1 MSKENEKKN
10 KKIREKANKT
20 LDRAESYLSK
30 ELHERAYK
38 EFSKAGEQFYEL
50 TEFKIAEQCYFFAS
64 KALVHE
70 GIYKEASLFMRKS
83 ANCCVLY
90 DDYSKAGDYYDI
102 SAKYSL
108 KSDRKN
114 AEFNSILSACFAY
127 LCWFL
132 RGQQDKG
139 LSFIKRIKRN
149 VDSKEFAE
157 HHLVRLVKGLTLAI
171 LNKEEAAITVL
182 EKDFFK
188 FKFGEA
194 ETKLIKAALLMAKVH
209 LLMKYNLI
217 TDKQEVLNNEEF
229 TSTLNVTFLG
239 ISDLVD
245 DDFLDFQ
252 LDSIRILKSRVNLSD
267 NLTIKGTSI
276 FPVKVEDESADVS
289 YNIRANFPGE
299 AYIGP
304 ISFTVEVNEIYYITE
319 NSNSIELKVKSPP
332 TQLNINL
339 KPLINPIINQTFQ
352 MEIKISN
359 QSESDAVNISIDF
372 EFPEGLRLMRGTKE
386 KKIYQVIR
394 NGEFKWVISL
404 KPLEPGTHII
414 KATVFFNDQDGNAI
428 GPNTASLPF
437 EINL

>member
-1 MSKENEKKN
+1 MPKENVKKN
-10 KKIREKANKT
+10 NKIREKANKT

-30 ELHERAYK
+30 ELHERAYR
-38 EFSKAGEQFYEL
+38 EFSKAADQFYEL

-70 GIYKEASLFMRKS
+70 GIYREASYFMRKS
-83 ANCCVLY
+83 ANCCVL
-90 DDYSKAGDYYDI
+90 DDNYSKAGDYFDI

-108 KSDRKN
+108 KSDKKN

-127 LCWFL
+127 LCWFI
-132 RGQQDKG
+132 RGQQEKG
-139 LSFIKRIKRN
+139 LSFIKRIKRS

-171 LNKEEAAITVL
+171 LNKDESAIKVL

-188 FKFGEA
+188 FKFGES
-194 ETKLIKAALLMAKVH
+194 ETKLIKAALLMAKIH
-209 LLMKYNLI
+209 LLLKYNLK
-217 TDKQEVLNNEEF
+217 TDKQEVLNDEEF
-229 TSTLNVTFLG
+229 NVQLKVEFPG
-239 ISDLVD
+239 IYDLVD

-252 LDSIRILKSRVNLSD
+252 LKSIQLLKSRVDLSD
-267 NLTIKGTSI
+267 NLTIKGNPL
-276 FPVKVEDESADVS
+276 FPVKVEKESAELN

-299 AYIGP
+299 AFIGP
-304 ISFTVEVNEIYYITE
+304 ISFTVEVNEIYLITE
-319 NSNSIELKVKSPP
+319 KSNSIEMKVKSPP
-332 TQLNINL
+332 TQLGINL
-339 KPLINPIINQTFQ
+339 KPLVNPIINQTFQ

-359 QSESDAVNISIDF
+359 RSESDAVNISIDF

-394 NGEFKWVISL
+394 NGEFKWQISL

-414 KATVFFNDQDGNAI
+414 KATVFFNDQDGNSI
-428 GPNTASLPF
+428 GPSMAELPF